1 MDPSTDMDP
10 DTDSS
15 YSYSSWRRP
24 EFFEQV
30 VEKTLEELPDEILRS
45 LDNLSIV
52 VEERSDEDDDTLG
65 LFEGVSLLDRGIDYA
80 GVLPDRISIFVAPHL
95 ALGLNRQQTAAEIR
109 RTVLHEI
116 AHHLGIDD
124 DRLHQLGWS

>member
-1 MDPSTDMDP
+1 MNGDGKYLAWGT
-10 DTDSS
+10 
-15 YSYSSWRRP
+15 P

-30 VEKTLEELPDEILRS
+30 VAEVLDELPDEIFER
-45 LDNLSIV
+45 LDNLTIV
-52 VEERSDEDDDTLG
+52 VEERDPDNTDLLG

-80 GVLPDRISIFVAPHL
+80 GVLPDRISIYVDAHL
-95 ALGLNRQQTAAEIR
+95 ALGLNRRETVAEVR

-124 DRLHQLGWS
+124 HRLHDLGWS

>member
-1 MDPSTDMDP
+1 MDP